1 MTSRRKTEL
10 ATPDIALASY
20 LDDLLQTAV
29 QSAREAEVD
38 TPAEVATP
46 ERTTP
51 EIETRAPA
59 KPAQAPERP
68 RSVTVAPPPVMTE
81 PLAPAGPAVARAVP
95 GPAKTTVVPAK
106 AEPVTTTVP
115 SAPMAEPEAPP
126 TRPAWSERPF
136 ECLIF
141 RVAGLQ
147 LAVPLVLLGAIHRL
161 DNKVK
166 PIPGRPRWYM
176 GMLPGQDQNL
186 RVVDT
191 AEWIMA
197 GRVPDGARDQYR
209 FVIRLDNSDWALACD
224 DVAQSFTLDPE
235 EVRWR
240 SGRSKRPWLAGTVI
254 KHMCALIDVGTMAS
268 LLARAE
274 REHRLQLE

>member
-1 MTSRRKTEL
+1 MTRRRQTGF
-10 ATPDIALASY
+10 ATPDSALASY

-29 QSAREAEVD
+29 HSAREEEPEALAASAPSV
-38 TPAEVATP
+38 TPLNP
-46 ERTTP
+46 
-51 EIETRAPA
+51 APA
-59 KPAQAPERP
+59 ARAVTQPRPAPARPETKAR
-68 RSVTVAPPPVMTE
+68 VAPPAPTPALPE
-81 PLAPAGPAVARAVP
+81 PEVPAPALVTSAGEALTP
-95 GPAKTTVVPAK
+95 
-106 AEPVTTTVP
+106 EP
-115 SAPMAEPEAPP
+115 EPEAEPG
-126 TRPAWSERPF
+126 RPAWSERPF

-161 DNKVK
+161 DGKIK
-166 PIPGRPRWYM
+166 SIPGRPPWYL
-176 GMLPGQDQNL
+176 GMLPSQDQNL

-197 GRVPDGARDQYR
+197 GRVPEGARDHYR
-209 FVIRLDNSDWALACD
+209 FVIRLDKSEWALACD
-224 DVAQSFTLDPE
+224 DVAQSFTLDPD

-274 REHRLQLE
+274 REHRLQLD

>member
-1 MTSRRKTEL
+1 MSSRRKTDF
-10 ATPDIALASY
+10 ATPDSALASY

-29 QSAREAEVD
+29 HSAREE
-38 TPAEVATP
+38 EP
-46 ERTTP
+46 EP
-51 EIETRAPA
+51 E
-59 KPAQAPERP
+59 PAQAPPAPETLRP
-68 RSVTVAPPPVMTE
+68 APARPAAASSRLAEPRITRQEVVAPVAPPPPVE
-81 PLAPAGPAVARAVP
+81 PEPVAPTPTPAVITSP
-95 GPAKTTVVPAK
+95 TPAPPP
-106 AEPVTTTVP
+106 EPQA
-115 SAPMAEPEAPP
+115 SAPPDRPE
-126 TRPAWSERPF
+126 WSERPF

-161 DNKVK
+161 DGKIK
-166 PIPGRPRWYM
+166 TLPGRPRWYM

-197 GRVPDGARDQYR
+197 GRVPEGAREQYR
-209 FVIRLDNSDWALACD
+209 FVIRLDKSDWALACD
-224 DVAQSFTLDPE
+224 DVAQSFTLDPD

-274 REHRLQLE
+274 REHHLQLD